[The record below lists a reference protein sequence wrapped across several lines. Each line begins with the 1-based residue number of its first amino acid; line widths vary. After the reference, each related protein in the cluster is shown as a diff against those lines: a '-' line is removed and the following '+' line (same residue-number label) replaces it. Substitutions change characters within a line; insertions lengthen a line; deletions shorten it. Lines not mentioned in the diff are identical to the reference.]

1 MEKDRIKEFRVQS
14 HFKIEDIDILKKIIT
29 KKMEK
34 IINYHF
40 DEYNHNQIPTLSNN
54 IG

>member
-1 MEKDRIKEFRVQS
+1 MEKNNITEFRVQS
-14 HFKIEDIDILKKIIT
+14 RSTIEDIDILKKIIT

-40 DEYNHNQIPTLSNN
+40 AENNHNQIPT
-54 IG
+54 